1 MELNN
6 SQPKSQKKNQYDA
19 FFYQKISKNAIFE
32 YRKKE
37 KHLNAVLLWLSLSS
51 IVILGILF
59 YLLPME
65 TLFKDTLLGDIF
77 NYFLSQFTS
86 RTLFGVYLTSLFGGL
101 FFLMFPL
108 ELYFFAMLQEV
119 QDPEYYL
126 IIYFMGVFSAQTLNY
141 WLGLRAYRIC
151 KIIIP
156 PQKFY
161 KMKGSLN
168 RWGVWMILFMNMLPL
183 PSPVFSTAL
192 GAFRYNFRRFL
203 VFMGIGS
210 FILYLS
216 MFLIVKYMLAYD
228 FEELSWIKF

>member
-6 SQPKSQKKNQYDA
+6 SQPKSQKKNQYDV
-19 FFYQKISKNAIFE
+19 FFDKNISKNVIFE
-32 YRKKE
+32 YREKE
-37 KHLNAVLLWLSLSS
+37 KHMNAVLLWLSISS
-51 IVILGILF
+51 IIVLGIVF
-59 YLLPME
+59 YFLPIQ
-65 TLFKDTLLGDIF
+65 TLFKNTILGDIF
-77 NYFLSQFTS
+77 NYFYSHFS
-86 RTLFGVYLTSLFGGL
+86 NRTLFGVYLTSFFGGL

-108 ELYFFAMLQEV
+108 EIYFFAMLQEV

-141 WLGLRAYRIC
+141 WLGLRANRIC

-183 PSPVFSTAL
+183 PSPVFSTVL

-210 FILYLS
+210 FILYIS
-216 MFLIVKYMLAYD
+216 MFLIVKFMMESD